1 MATSTACV
9 AMSCS
14 NMGIA
19 KEGSALS
26 GQPNLFTA
34 KAAKKEGI
42 PKFQFPLC
50 LLR

>member
-1 MATSTACV
+1 MATCPACV

-19 KEGSALS
+19 KEGVS